1 MQEEVLLKS
10 NKRFFVSIFV
20 LIVVFGLG
28 YFVANNGTLEDDSF
42 SDSSN
47 NSDCNV
53 LAFSIQ
59 GYLSTYSNDKLTEEV
74 ELTSSED
81 IVYGL
86 MEAEK
91 DHNIKALMLVVD
103 SSGGDGVAGQE
114 ISNALKSVTKPNVAI
129 IRSIGASS
137 AYWAS
142 TGAQRIFASNI
153 SDVGSIGVT
162 ASYLDE
168 SLRNEKEGFKYIE
181 LNSAKYKDLGD
192 PSRTISKE
200 ERDII
205 IADLEKIHDVFVR
218 EVAENRNLEVSDVEK
233 IANGLTFVG
242 GDAFGLG
249 LVDEIGDMRS
259 AIKYIENL
267 IGEEVDVCWY

>member
-1 MQEEVLLKS
+1 MEKEVIFKRIKKVLLL
-10 NKRFFVSIFV
+10 
-20 LIVVFGLG
+20 LITLLVVFGLG
-28 YFVANNGTLEDDSF
+28 YFYAIYGGFGENLF
-42 SDSSN
+42 SDSDN

-59 GYLSTYSNDKLTEEV
+59 GYLSTYSNDKLREEF

-86 MEAEK
+86 MEAQK
-91 DHNIKALMLVVD
+91 DPDIKAVMLVVD

-168 SLRNEKEGFKYIE
+168 SQKNEDEGLKYIE

-192 PSRTISKE
+192 PNRVISKE

-205 IADLEKIHDVFVR
+205 ISDLEKIHNIFVR
-218 EVAENRNLEVSDVEK
+218 EVAENRNLEILDVQK

-242 GDAFGLG
+242 RDALELG

-259 AIKYIENL
+259 GIKYIENL

>member
-1 MQEEVLLKS
+1 MEKEVTFKRIKKVLLL
-10 NKRFFVSIFV
+10 
-20 LIVVFGLG
+20 LITLLVVFGLG
-28 YFVANNGTLEDDSF
+28 YFYAIYGGFGENLF
-42 SDSSN
+42 SDSDN

-59 GYLSTYSNDKLTEEV
+59 GYLSTYSNDKLREEL

-86 MEAEK
+86 MEAQK
-91 DHNIKALMLVVD
+91 DPDIKAVMLVVD

-168 SLRNEKEGFKYIE
+168 SQKNEDEGLKYIE

-192 PSRTISKE
+192 PSRVISKE

-205 IADLEKIHDVFVR
+205 ISDLEKIHNIFVR
-218 EVAENRNLEVSDVEK
+218 EVAENRNLEILDVQK

-242 GDAFGLG
+242 VDAIELG
-249 LVDEIGDMRS
+249 LIDEIGDIRS
-259 AIKYIENL
+259 GIKYIENL
-267 IGEEVDVCWY
+267 IGEEVNVCWY